1 MMPTGIARSLTC
13 LPVNE
18 PEAPPRFRAIDRIA
32 GNPPSV
38 RLGRD
43 PKWNLEEHAPRFLD
57 LFVRPGSFSFM
68 PATSPPNVPPVVAA
82 PGYGEYEIDIEE
94 ILRQGLPTYFATV
107 GSAPLTA
114 ANVDAIPARAKGAY
128 MLLLDGHPVY
138 AGKTD
143 TRHGFRDRL
152 GRHYFT
158 VQHRVGL
165 DVARI
170 SFKAVRILVFSSFD
184 VEALLIQETRKSDPT
199 ALRWN
204 DRGFGSNDPGRNRE
218 IQEPA
223 DFDKEFPVDI
233 DRPLDFLPS
242 GATLTVHD
250 ALMRMKEGLPYLL
263 RYETD
268 LAANGRPS
276 RHNVG
281 HAEARA
287 AAMTVPAA
295 PATARTVLQA
305 ALDALPAGWQATVFP
320 DRLILYREARTYR
333 YAREVLRRA

>member
-1 MMPTGIARSLTC
+1 MPS
-13 LPVNE
+13 
-18 PEAPPRFRAIDRIA
+18 APP
-32 GNPPSV
+32 
-38 RLGRD
+38 
-43 PKWNLEEHAPRFLD
+43 
-57 LFVRPGSFSFM
+57 
-68 PATSPPNVPPVVAA
+68 TTVPPVAAA

-94 ILRQGLPTYFATV
+94 ILRQGLPAFLATV
-107 GSAPLTA
+107 APAPLTA
-114 ANVDAIPARAKGAY
+114 PNVEAIPARAKGAY

-165 DVARI
+165 DPARI

-184 VEALLIQETRKSDPT
+184 VEALLIQETRKSDRT

-204 DRGFGSNDPGRNRE
+204 DSGFGSNDPGRNRE

-233 DRPLDFLPS
+233 DRSLDVLSPE
-242 GATLTVHD
+242 ATMTVHD
-250 ALMRMKEGLPYLL
+250 VLVRLKERLPYLL

-276 RHNVG
+276 RHTVG

-287 AAMTVPAA
+287 ATMTVPAA
-295 PATARTVLQA
+295 PATVRMMLQA
-305 ALDALPAGWQATVFP
+305 VLDALPAGWQVTVFP
-320 DRLILYREARTYR
+320 DRLILYREAQTYR

>member
-1 MMPTGIARSLTC
+1 MSRGRSPRLRGIDHVVGT
-13 LPVNE
+13 
-18 PEAPPRFRAIDRIA
+18 PPFA
-32 GNPPSV
+32 
-38 RLGRD
+38 RLGRA
-43 PKWNLEEHAPRFLD
+43 PERNLEEHYLRILD
-57 LFVRPGSFSFM
+57 PFAGPGSFGFM
-68 PATSPPNVPPVVAA
+68 PPTVPPSVPPVVVA

-94 ILRQGLPTYFATV
+94 ILRQGLPAFFATV
-107 GSAPLTA
+107 ASAPLTA
-114 ANVDAIPARAKGAY
+114 ANVERIPMRAKGAY

-152 GRHYFT
+152 GRHHFT
-158 VQHRVGL
+158 VQHRIGL
-165 DVARI
+165 DPARI

-204 DRGFGSNDPGRNRE
+204 DSGFGSNDPGRNRE

-233 DRPLDFLPS
+233 DRPLDILSP
-242 GATLTVHD
+242 GTTMTVHD
-250 ALMRMKEGLPYLL
+250 ALVRMKDGLPYLL

-268 LAANGRPS
+268 PAANGRPS
-276 RHNVG
+276 RHTVG

-287 AAMTVPAA
+287 ATMTVPVA
-295 PATARTVLQA
+295 PATARTVLQT
-305 ALDALPAGWQATVFP
+305 ALNALPPGWQVTVFP
-320 DRLILYREARTYR
+320 DRLILYREAQTYR